1 MSKISK
7 ITNEGI
13 NGAQIDE
20 FSNEI
25 FNLSSFT
32 EKTNIKIISK
42 NTEEIIFD
50 ITGIEPPLA
59 NALRRILI
67 SEVPTMAIDT
77 VIINQNTSI
86 IPDEVL
92 SHRLGLI
99 PILADAEDFED
110 KKENEDFDENNS
122 IKFELKVKCYKDN
135 KGNIINSSIYSNSLK
150 FVPMGKQGEKFK
162 GGEEIKV
169 VFNDILINKLSPGQE
184 INLECYCIKGIGKT
198 HAKWSPVSTAYY
210 RLLSNINFIN
220 DVKGNDAEE
229 LKSLCPKKVFD
240 VKKGKAYVKNIRN
253 CTTCRECIRNEKF
266 NKFIELGKVNDHYE
280 FHIESVGIYSPESL
294 FYKALKVLKD
304 KVEMWT
310 GILLDKSNNDRK
322 LSLNK

>member
-1 MSKISK
+1 MSKIAK

-59 NALRRILI
+59 NAIRRILI

-99 PILADAEDFED
+99 PILAEAEDFEE
-110 KKENEDFDENNS
+110 KKENEDFNENNS

-150 FVPMGKQGEKFK
+150 FIPLGKQNERFK
-162 GGEEIKV
+162 GNEEIKV
-169 VFNDILINKLSPGQE
+169 VYDNILINKMRPGQE

-210 RLLSNINFIN
+210 RLLSNINFISEI
-220 DVKGNDAEE
+220 KGNDAEE
-229 LKSLCPKKVFD
+229 LKELCPKKVFD
-240 VKKGKAYVKNIRN
+240 VKGNKAYVKNIRN

-266 NKFIELGKVNDHYE
+266 CGMIELGKVTDHYE

-294 FYKALKVLKD
+294 FYKALNVLKD
-304 KVEMWT
+304 KVNLWI
-310 GILLDKSNNDRK
+310 GILLDKSNERK
-322 LSLNK
+322 LTINK

>member
-1 MSKISK
+1 MSKIAK

-99 PILADAEDFED
+99 PILAEAEDFEE
-110 KKENEDFDENNS
+110 KKENEDFNENNS

-150 FVPMGKQGEKFK
+150 FIPLGKQNERFK
-162 GGEEIKV
+162 GNEEIKV
-169 VFNDILINKLSPGQE
+169 VYDNILINKMRPGQE

-210 RLLSNINFIN
+210 RLLSNINFISEI
-220 DVKGNDAEE
+220 KGNDAEE
-229 LKSLCPKKVFD
+229 LKELCPKKVFD
-240 VKKGKAYVKNIRN
+240 VKGNKAYVKNIRN

-266 NKFIELGKVNDHYE
+266 IGKIELGKITDHYE

-294 FYKALKVLKD
+294 FYKALNVLKD
-304 KVEMWT
+304 KVNLWI
-310 GILLDKSNNDRK
+310 GILLDKSNERK
-322 LSLNK
+322 LTINK

>member
-1 MSKISK
+1 MSKIAK

-99 PILADAEDFED
+99 PILAEAEDFEE
-110 KKENEDFDENNS
+110 KKENEDFNENNS

-135 KGNIINSSIYSNSLK
+135 KGNIVNSSIYSNSLK
-150 FVPMGKQGEKFK
+150 FIPLGKQNERFK
-162 GGEEIKV
+162 GSEEIKV
-169 VFNDILINKLSPGQE
+169 VYDNILINKMRPGQE

-210 RLLSNINFIN
+210 RLLSNINFISEI
-220 DVKGNDAEE
+220 KGKDAEE
-229 LKSLCPKKVFD
+229 LKELCPKKVFD
-240 VKKGKAYVKNIRN
+240 IKGNKAFVKNIRN

-266 NKFIELGKVNDHYE
+266 CGMIELGKVTDHYE

-294 FYKALKVLKD
+294 FYKALNVLKD
-304 KVEMWT
+304 KVNLWI
-310 GILLDKSNNDRK
+310 GILLDKSNERK
-322 LSLNK
+322 LTINK

>member
-1 MSKISK
+1 MSKIAK

-13 NGAQIDE
+13 NGAQVDE

-25 FNLSSFT
+25 FNLLSFT

-42 NTEEIIFD
+42 NTEEIVFD

-99 PILADAEDFED
+99 PILAEAEDFEE
-110 KKENEDFDENNS
+110 KKENEDFNENNS

-150 FVPMGKQGEKFK
+150 FIPLGKQNERFK
-162 GGEEIKV
+162 GNEEIKV
-169 VFNDILINKLSPGQE
+169 VYDNILINKMRPGQE

-210 RLLSNINFIN
+210 RLLSNINFISEI
-220 DVKGNDAEE
+220 KGNDAEE
-229 LKSLCPKKVFD
+229 LKELCPKKVFD
-240 VKKGKAYVKNIRN
+240 VKGNKAYVKNIRN

-266 NKFIELGKVNDHYE
+266 CGMIELGKVTDHYE

-294 FYKALKVLKD
+294 FYKALNVLKD
-304 KVEMWT
+304 KVNLWIE
-310 GILLDKSNNDRK
+310 ILMDKSNERK
-322 LSLNK
+322 LTINK

>member
-1 MSKISK
+1 MSKIAK

-59 NALRRILI
+59 NAIRRILI

-99 PILADAEDFED
+99 PILAEAEDFEE
-110 KKENEDFDENNS
+110 KKENEDFNENNS

-150 FVPMGKQGEKFK
+150 FIPLGKQNERFK
-162 GGEEIKV
+162 GNEEIKV
-169 VFNDILINKLSPGQE
+169 VYDNILINKMRPGQE

-210 RLLSNINFIN
+210 RLLSNINFISEI
-220 DVKGNDAEE
+220 KGNDAEE
-229 LKSLCPKKVFD
+229 LKELCPKKVFD
-240 VKKGKAYVKNIRN
+240 VKGNKAYVKNIRN

-266 NKFIELGKVNDHYE
+266 CGMIELGKVTDHYE

-294 FYKALKVLKD
+294 FYKALNVLKD
-304 KVEMWT
+304 KVNLWI
-310 GILLDKSNNDRK
+310 GILLDKSNERK
-322 LSLNK
+322 LTINR

>member
-1 MSKISK
+1 MSKIAK

-25 FNLSSFT
+25 FNLLSFT

-99 PILADAEDFED
+99 PILAEAEDFEE
-110 KKENEDFDENNS
+110 KKENEDFNENNS
-122 IKFELKVKCYKDN
+122 IKFELKIKCYKDN

-150 FVPMGKQGEKFK
+150 FIPIGKQNERFK
-162 GGEEIKV
+162 GSEEIKV
-169 VFNDILINKLSPGQE
+169 VYDNILINKMRPGQE

-210 RLLSNINFIN
+210 RLLSNINFIS
-220 DVKGNDAEE
+220 DIKGKDAEE
-229 LKSLCPKKVFD
+229 LKELCPKKVFD
-240 VKKGKAYVKNIRN
+240 IKGNKVFVKNIRN

-266 NKFIELGKVNDHYE
+266 IGKIELGKIIDHYE
-280 FHIESVGIYSPESL
+280 FHIESVGIYTPESL
-294 FYKALKVLKD
+294 FYKALNVLKD
-304 KVEMWT
+304 KVKLWI
-310 GILLDKSNNDRK
+310 GILLDKSNERK
-322 LSLNK
+322 LTMNK